1 MRWPLR
7 RPLRRAEL
15 LPPAHAPGHPVQPLA
30 APCRAAGRHPLPVHQ
45 ASADR
50 LVPRHLQIGAGPERH
65 VGAGAGA
72 VAGRLHGAGEREA
85 VHGRLLPRGQAGIP
99 GALPSGVAVPFEP
112 PLRPNGYRGETAAR
126 CRCRT
131 RCSQRSPSGRRRAG
145 ILNLAGTPSAFARGA
160 EVGHESPRPSP
171 DGAAGSL
178 PARIS
183 RASHGDPRESDVRL
197 QIRRS
202 ATLTP
207 PDSATI
213 AHVDSR
219 HSLHLPSYSSV
230 LSNLDAGS
238 GESGKLFRLQAI
250 CIRRRAC

>member
-15 LPPAHAPGHPVQPLA
+15 LPPAHAPGHPVQPPP
-30 APCRAAGRHPLPVHQ
+30 APCRAAVRHPLPVHQ

-131 RCSQRSPSGRRRAG
+131 RCSQRSPSGRCRAG

-160 EVGHESPRPSP
+160 EVGHESPPSVPGRSRRLAPGANQPREPWRPTGIGCPAANPALGHPDSPGFCHNRSRRFSTLPSP
-171 DGAAGSL
+171 
-178 PARIS
+178 
-183 RASHGDPRESDVRL
+183 
-197 QIRRS
+197 
-202 ATLTP
+202 T
-207 PDSATI
+207 
-213 AHVDSR
+213 
-219 HSLHLPSYSSV
+219 V
-230 LSNLDAGS
+230 L
-238 GESGKLFRLQAI
+238 
-250 CIRRRAC
+250 